1 MLATIRNRLILIA
14 ALVVV
19 SIAYLIPRT
28 VTVRERGPDG
38 VMHDAKIK
46 RVPLKLGLDLQGGM
60 HIGLD
65 LDQSQK
71 VSANPSGDLDIAL
84 GVLRKRID
92 QFGVTEPVIQ
102 RVGDRIVVELAGL
115 KEPERAKAIVTSNA
129 FLEFRLSDKSGAF
142 ENALPSMDRALAQL
156 GVKSLT
162 PDGAAPAKGV
172 EALLGGKD
180 TTKSAAADTSKKAA
194 AKSDTGKA
202 APAAKAATDT
212 SAKVGSVLQSLITS
226 STAIGSRVP
235 GEYVVQESAYPRV
248 DSLLHLPEIKRLWP
262 RGVDL
267 KWAQS
272 PTAVGAEQV
281 RMLYA
286 LDDKP
291 IVTGESLEDAT
302 AQIDQLTNRPIVNFA
317 LDRAGGRRF
326 GAQTGSHVGD
336 FMAIVL
342 DNFVQGP
349 PPVINSRIDRRG
361 QIELGGRSIAD
372 AQDLALTLKA
382 GSLPVPLKIVEE
394 KQVLASLGADSI
406 HEGITAGIVGTIC
419 VILIMVGYYRMS
431 GALAVAALALYLLF
445 TLAGL
450 SAIEATLTL
459 PGIAGIALS
468 VGIAVDA
475 NVLIFERIREELI
488 AGRSTRIAVEE
499 GFRHAMAAIVDSN
512 VATVLTALFLFQ
524 FGTGPVK
531 GFAVTLI
538 LGIAA
543 SMITAVFATK
553 TFFLI
558 WLDRKSDATTLSI

>member
-14 ALVVV
+14 LLIVA
-19 SIAYLIPRT
+19 SIAYLIPRN
-28 VTVRERGPDG
+28 VRVRERGPDG
-38 VMHDAKIK
+38 VMHDVQIK

-71 VSANPSGDLDIAL
+71 ISANPSGDLDIAL

-102 RVGDRIVVELAGL
+102 RLGNRIVVELAGL

-129 FLEFRLSDKSGAF
+129 FLEFRLTDKSGAF
-142 ENALPSMDRALAQL
+142 ENALPAMDRALAQL

-162 PDGAAPAKGV
+162 PEGAPAPQGV

-180 TTKSAAADTSKKAA
+180 TAKAKAAGDTAKAKPGADTSVKA
-194 AKSDTGKA
+194 G
-202 APAAKAATDT
+202 P
-212 SAKVGSVLQSLITS
+212 VLQSLITS
-226 STAIGSRVP
+226 SSTIGLSAMA

-262 RGVDL
+262 RGVEL
-267 KWAQS
+267 KWSQATQA
-272 PTAVGAEQV
+272 TGTEQV
-281 RMLYA
+281 RLLYA
-286 LDDKP
+286 LEEKP
-291 IVTGESLEDAT
+291 IVTGESLDDAS
-302 AQIDQLTNRPIVNFA
+302 AQIDQLTNRPIVNFE

-326 GAQTGSHVGD
+326 GQQTGAHVGD

-342 DNFVQGP
+342 DNYVQGR

-394 KQVLASLGADSI
+394 KQVLASLGEDSI
-406 HEGITAGIVGTIC
+406 HQGITAGIVGTLC
-419 VILIMVGYYRMS
+419 VIVIMIGYYRMS
-431 GALAVAALALYLLF
+431 GVLAVAALALYLLF

-450 SAIEATLTL
+450 SAIQATLTL
-459 PGIAGIALS
+459 PGLAGIALS
-468 VGIAVDA
+468 IGIAVDA

-488 AGRSTRIAVEE
+488 AGRTTRMAVEE
-499 GFRHAMAAIVDSN
+499 GYRHAMAAIVDSN
-512 VATVLTALFLFQ
+512 VSTVLTALFLFQ

-538 LGIAA
+538 LGISA
-543 SMITAVFATK
+543 SMITAVFVTK

-558 WLDRKSDATTLSI
+558 WLDHKSDATTLSI

>member
-14 ALVVV
+14 VLVVA

-28 VTVRERGPDG
+28 VSVRERGADG
-38 VMHDAKIK
+38 VMHEVQIK

-71 VSANPSGDLDIAL
+71 VSADPAGDLDVAL

-92 QFGVTEPVIQ
+92 QFGVSEPVIQ
-102 RVGDRIVVELAGL
+102 KVGDRIVVELAGL

-129 FLEFRLSDKSGAF
+129 FLEFRLTDKSGAF
-142 ENALPSMDRALAQL
+142 EAALPAMDRALAQL
-156 GVKSLT
+156 GVKSET
-162 PDGAAPAKGV
+162 PDGAPAGTGV

-180 TTKSAAADTSKKAA
+180 TTAKGDSA
-194 AKSDTGKA
+194 KA
-202 APAAKAATDT
+202 APD
-212 SAKVGSVLQSLITS
+212 SLAKVGPVLQSLIAS
-226 STAIGSRVP
+226 SASVGGQMP
-235 GEYVVQESAYPRV
+235 GEYYVKESAYPRV
-248 DSLLHLPEIKRLWP
+248 DSLLHLPAVKRLWP

-267 KWAQS
+267 KWAQAAR
-272 PTAVGAEQV
+272 AVGAEQV

-286 LDDKP
+286 LEDKP
-291 IVTGESLEDAT
+291 IVTGESLDDAT
-302 AQIDQLTNRPIVNFA
+302 AQIDPLTNRPIVNFE

-326 GAQTGSHVGD
+326 GQQTGAHVGD

-394 KQVLASLGADSI
+394 SEVRASLGEDSI
-406 HEGITAGIVGTIC
+406 RQGITAGIVGTIC
-419 VILIMVGYYRMS
+419 VIVIMVGYYRMS
-431 GALAVAALALYLLF
+431 GVLAVAALSLYMLF
-445 TLAGL
+445 TLAAL

-459 PGIAGIALS
+459 PGLAGIALS

-488 AGRSTRIAVEE
+488 AGRTIRVAVEE
-499 GFRHAMAAIVDSN
+499 GYRHAMAAIVDSN
-512 VATVLTALFLFQ
+512 VSTVLTALFLFQ

-543 SMITAVFATK
+543 SMITAVFVTR
-553 TFFLI
+553 TFFMI
-558 WLDRKSDATTLSI
+558 WLDRKSDASTLSI

>member
-14 ALVVV
+14 LLIVA

-38 VMHDAKIK
+38 VMHDVKIK

-102 RVGDRIVVELAGL
+102 KVGDRIVVELAGL

-129 FLEFRLSDKSGAF
+129 FLEFRLTDKSGAF
-142 ENALPSMDRALAQL
+142 ENSLPAMDRALAQL
-156 GVKSLT
+156 GVKSVT
-162 PDGAAPAKGV
+162 PAGAAPAKGV
-172 EALLGGKD
+172 EALLAGKD
-180 TTKSAAADTSKKAA
+180 TTKQAASDTTRAKAA
-194 AKSDTGKA
+194 ALADTTK
-202 APAAKAATDT
+202 AKAATDT
-212 SAKVGSVLQSLITS
+212 LAKVGSVLQSLITS
-226 STAIGSRVP
+226 SNAVGLGNMP
-235 GEYVVQESAYPRV
+235 GEFVVPESAYPRV

-267 KWAQS
+267 KWSQAALAS
-272 PTAVGAEQV
+272 GADQV
-281 RMLYA
+281 RLLYA
-286 LDDKP
+286 LEDKP
-291 IVTGESLEDAT
+291 IVTGESLDDAT
-302 AQIDQLTNRPIVNFA
+302 AQIDQLTNRPIVNFE

-326 GAQTGSHVGD
+326 GQQTGAHVGD
-336 FMAIVL
+336 YMAIVL
-342 DNFVQGP
+342 DNYVQGR

-394 KQVLASLGADSI
+394 KQVLASLGEDSI
-406 HEGITAGIVGTIC
+406 HQGITAGIVGTIC
-419 VILIMVGYYRMS
+419 VIVIMVGYYRMS
-431 GALAVAALALYLLF
+431 GVLAVAALALYLLF

-450 SAIEATLTL
+450 SAVEATLTL

-468 VGIAVDA
+468 IGIAVDA

-488 AGRSTRIAVEE
+488 AGRSIRVAVDE
-499 GFRHAMAAIVDSN
+499 GYRHAMAAIIDSN
-512 VATVLTALFLFQ
+512 VSTVLTALFLFQ

-543 SMITAVFATK
+543 SMITAVFVTK
-553 TFFLI
+553 TFFSI
-558 WLDRKSDATTLSI
+558 WLDHKSDASTLSI